1 MKNGLLARA
10 ARRQAY
16 RQAEAPAPHAQLHF
30 EIGKITLHG
39 YAQGDQKRFTDS
51 LQASLAEFAR
61 TPGAASQVRPGTSP
75 EEAGR
80 QVAAQIFTKHGGKRR
95 V

>member
-1 MKNGLLARA
+1 MKNRLLARA
-10 ARRQAY
+10 ARQQAY
-16 RQAEAPAPHAQLHF
+16 RQAEAPAPPRLHF

-39 YAQGDQKRFTDS
+39 YAQGDQKRFSDS

-61 TPGAASQVRPGTSP
+61 TPGAASQVHPGASP
-75 EEAGR
+75 EEAAR
-80 QVAAQIFTKHGGKRR
+80 HVAGQIFKKLGGKPR